1 MIAENHYYKDIPIS
15 LKELVMA
22 YNSACPSMCK
32 YEEYS
37 YLPYILTSSI
47 LMEILLKRILFKV
60 NGRFRGIHSPE
71 ILRTSF
77 GSFGIKLRKFTKEEI
92 AFLKLDHSSVRYKFK
107 QYKHVKPR
115 EEMVDNLFRYFID
128 LAVELGV
135 E

>member
-1 MIAENHYYKDIPIS
+1 MIAENHYYKDIPLP
-15 LKELVMA
+15 LKELIRA
-22 YNSACPSMCK
+22 YNSVCPSMCK

-37 YLPYILTSSI
+37 YLPYILTSSV

-60 NGRFRGIHSPE
+60 NGRYHGIHNPE

-77 GSFGIKLRKFTKEEI
+77 ASFGIKLRKFTKEEI
-92 AFLKLDHSSVRYKFK
+92 AFLKLNHSSVRYKYK
-107 QYKHVKPR
+107 KYKHVKPR
-115 EEMVDNLFRYFID
+115 EELVDNLFRYFID